1 MPTNK
6 FNLVAFFTK
15 DLNIKLLALAVA
27 VALWA
32 ALSFLGNHTITID
45 NITPD
50 IVNIPT
56 GLGLGEN
63 LPKVTV
69 QLRAPLGNSAN
80 TQDKTQLVRAFVDLS
95 GSGIGERTVN
105 VSVTTSIP
113 NATII
118 SVIPNTIT
126 VALDPSVERE
136 VPVRVIPEG
145 SPAEG
150 YQLGVIQADP
160 QLVKV
165 RAALGQFQT
174 LSAGIDAKINVA
186 GIKDAFEG
194 DAILVLPAGVQS
206 AVEKVRVKIAVEQTQ
221 ISKSL
226 GIRVKTTGTP
236 QNGYFVRGIT
246 TTPVTVEIT
255 GNRELV
261 NPLTLVDTEP
271 INIDGAAISR
281 DGDLK
286 PVLPDG
292 VKLSSGET
300 TIKAHIDIAPLQDTK
315 EISAPISVKDLP
327 DGLRVANI
335 TPNSLRVSLRG
346 KNVAN
351 LQNNDAKIYISGTNR
366 NEGTF
371 SVQPVLSDI
380 VTPEQTTAVAVEQKG
395 VSITLERY

>member
-1 MPTNK
+1 MPK
-6 FNLVAFFTK
+6 KIDIIAFFTK

-27 VALWA
+27 VGLWA
-32 ALSFLGNHTITID
+32 AISFLGSHTITIAD
-45 NITPD
+45 ITPD

-69 QLRAPLGNSAN
+69 QLRSPRTATT
-80 TQDKTQLVRAFVDLS
+80 TQDNTKLVRAFIDLG

-113 NATII
+113 NTTVI
-118 SVIPNTIT
+118 SVVPNTIT

-150 YQLGVIQADP
+150 FQLGIIQADP
-160 QLVKV
+160 AKIKV
-165 RAALGQFQT
+165 RAALGLFQT
-174 LSAGIDAKINVA
+174 LSSGVDAKINVA
-186 GIKDAFEG
+186 GIKEAFES
-194 DAILVLPAGVQS
+194 DAYVALPAGVQS
-206 AVEKVRVKIAVEQTQ
+206 NIDRVRAKIAVEQTQ
-221 ISKSL
+221 ISKTL

-246 TTPVTVEIT
+246 TMPVTVEIT

-261 NPLTLVDTEP
+261 DALSLVDTEP
-271 INIDGAAISR
+271 INLDGAVLSR
-281 DGDLK
+281 DAELK
-286 PVLPDG
+286 PILPAG

-300 TIKAHIDIAPLQDTK
+300 TIKVHVDIAPLEDTK
-315 EISAPISVKDLP
+315 EISAPISVKNLP
-327 DGLRVANI
+327 DGVRVSNI
-335 TPNSLRVSLRG
+335 NPTSLRVSLRG
-346 KNVAN
+346 KNTGN
-351 LQNNDAKIYISGTNR
+351 LQNNDAKIYIDGANR
-366 NEGTF
+366 NDGTF
-371 SVQPVLSDI
+371 SIQPVLSDI
-380 VTPEQTTAVAVEQKG
+380 VTPEQTTAVAVEQKS

>member
-1 MPTNK
+1 MERK
-6 FNLVAFFTK
+6 INLLAFFTK

-27 VALWA
+27 VGLWA
-32 ALSFLGNHTITID
+32 TLSFLGNHTVTID

-69 QLRAPLGNSAN
+69 QLRAPLTNNAVTS
-80 TQDKTQLVRAFVDLS
+80 QDKNQLVRAFIDLS
-95 GSGIGERTVN
+95 GSGIGERTVS

-118 SVIPNTIT
+118 SVVPNSIT

-150 YQLGVIQADP
+150 YQLGIIQPTP

-165 RAALGQFQT
+165 RAALGLFQT

-186 GIKDAFEG
+186 GIKEAFEG
-194 DAILVLPAGVQS
+194 DAYLVLPTGVQS
-206 AVEKVRVKIAVEQTQ
+206 GVDRVRVKIAVEQTQ
-221 ISKSL
+221 ISKNL
-226 GIRVKTTGTP
+226 GIRVKTQGTP

-246 TTPVTVEIT
+246 TTPVTIEVT
-255 GNRELV
+255 GDRNLV
-261 NPLTLVDTEP
+261 DPLTLVDTEP
-271 INIDGAAISR
+271 INIDGAISAR

-286 PVLPDG
+286 PTLPNG

-300 TIKAHIDIAPLQDTK
+300 TIRARVDIAPLEDTK
-315 EISAPISVKDLP
+315 EISAPISIKDLP
-327 DGLRVANI
+327 DGLRASTVNP
-335 TPNSLRVSLRG
+335 TSLKVSLRG
-346 KNVAN
+346 KNVSN
-351 LQNNDAKIYISGTNR
+351 LQNNDAKIYISASGKND
-366 NEGTF
+366 GTF
-371 SVQPVLSDI
+371 SVQPQVSDI
-380 VTPEQTTAVAVEQKG
+380 VTPDQTTAVAVEQKS
-395 VSITLERY
+395 VNITLERY

>member
-1 MPTNK
+1 MPKK

-27 VALWA
+27 VGLWA
-32 ALSFLGNHTITID
+32 TLSFLGNHTVIID

-69 QLRAPLGNSAN
+69 QLRAPLTNNS
-80 TQDKTQLVRAFVDLS
+80 TQDKNQLVRAFIDLS
-95 GSGIGERTVN
+95 GSGIGERTVS

-113 NATII
+113 NATVI
-118 SVIPNTIT
+118 SVVPNTIT

-136 VPVRVIPEG
+136 VPVRIIPEG

-150 YQLGVIQADP
+150 YQLGIIQPNP
-160 QLVKV
+160 QLIKV
-165 RAALGQFQT
+165 RAALGLFQT
-174 LSAGIDAKINVA
+174 LSSGIDAKINVA
-186 GIKDAFEG
+186 GIRETFEG
-194 DAILVLPAGVQS
+194 DAYLILPSGVQS
-206 AVEKVRVKIAVEQTQ
+206 SFEKVRVKIAVEQTQ

-226 GIRVKTTGTP
+226 GIRVKTAGTP

-255 GNRELV
+255 GNRNLV
-261 NPLTLVDTEP
+261 DPLTLVDTEP
-271 INIDGAAISR
+271 INIDGAISAR

-286 PVLPDG
+286 PTLPEG

-300 TIKAHIDIAPLQDTK
+300 TIRAHVDIAPLEDTK
-315 EISAPISVKDLP
+315 EIIAPISIKDLP
-327 DGLRVANI
+327 DGLRASSIN
-335 TPNSLRVSLRG
+335 PSSLKVSLRG
-346 KNVAN
+346 KNVVA
-351 LQNNDAKIYISGTNR
+351 LQNNDAKIYISASGK

-371 SVQPVLSDI
+371 SIQPQLSDI
-380 VTPEQTTAVAVEQKG
+380 VTPDQTTAVAIEQKS
-395 VSITLERY
+395 VNITLERY